1 MRVMISQPMQGKT
14 DEQIKAEKQ
23 RIVDKLEKLHIEVV
37 NSFFDEEAPNDINA
51 GLYYMAKSIDIMSHV
66 DAVFFTK
73 DWKIARGC
81 RIERQIAKEY
91 GVKILDYTFIEEE
104 PICRQKEESNE

>member
-1 MRVMISQPMQGKT
+1 MKVMISQPMQGKT
-14 DEQIKAEKQ
+14 DEEIKREKQ
-23 RIVDKLEKLHIEVV
+23 KIVDKLEKLHIEVV

-51 GLYYMAKSIDIMSHV
+51 GLYYMAKSIQVMSEV

-73 DWKIARGC
+73 DWQMARGC

-91 GVKILDYTFIEEE
+91 GIKILDTNFLEEE
-104 PICRQKEESNE
+104 KEILVR

>member
-1 MRVMISQPMQGKT
+1 MMKVMISQPMQGKT
-14 DEQIKAEKQ
+14 DEQIKTEKQ

-37 NSFFDEEAPNDINA
+37 NSLFDEEALNDINA
-51 GLYYMAKSIDIMSHV
+51 GLYYMAKSIEVMSNV
-66 DAVFFTK
+66 DAVLFTK
-73 DWKIARGC
+73 DWQTARGC

-104 PICRQKEESNE
+104 AVYK